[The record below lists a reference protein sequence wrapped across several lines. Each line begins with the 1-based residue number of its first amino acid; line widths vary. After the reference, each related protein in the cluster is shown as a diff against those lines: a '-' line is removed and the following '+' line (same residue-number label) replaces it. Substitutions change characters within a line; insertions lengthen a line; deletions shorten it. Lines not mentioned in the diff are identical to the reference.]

1 MLEGR
6 NTILTLTDTTEDYQR
21 QMQLEQ
27 STKLATLGEMAAGIA
42 HELNQPL
49 NAIKLTALNLLRIH
63 GASKDKAV
71 AQMPAKLEQ
80 IAAQVDRAATITDH
94 MRQSAR
100 QAGEEEAV
108 AVLSEVVANSY
119 LLVES
124 GFRLE
129 GIEFR
134 AELAADLPVCK
145 IHPVRL
151 EQVLLN
157 LLTNAKD
164 AFVER
169 EVAKD
174 GRWIRV
180 ATVAT
185 DEDSVTLEV
194 EDSAGGI
201 PTEIIDRVFDPF
213 YTTKDVGKGTGL
225 GLSISYGLSLIHI

>member
-1 MLEGR
+1 
-6 NTILTLTDTTEDYQR
+6 
-21 QMQLEQ
+21 MQLEQ

-129 GIEFR
+129 DIEFR
-134 AELAADLPVCK
+134 AELAADLPVCR

-157 LLTNAKD
+157 LLTNARD
-164 AFVER
+164 AFVEGD
-169 EVAKD
+169 VAKD
-174 GRWIRV
+174 RRWIRV

-185 DEDSVTLEV
+185 DENSVTLEV

-225 GLSISYGLSLIHI
+225 GLSISY